1 MAAYLGRRIIGLVGT
16 LLLISIAVF
25 AFLNVIPGDPAQIV
39 LGIDADPAVYEA
51 TRLRLGLDRPAVLRY
66 VDWLVHALRGD
77 LGTSLHH
84 ELPISALIGSR
95 LALTLPLTGMAMVLA
110 VVLAIPLGVFTA
122 TRHNRVGDYAGR
134 FLMQI
139 GMIFPEFWIGIL
151 LILLFSVQLHWTPAG
166 GFPGWGVAR
175 VAIVALLL
183 PAVALAMPRVAV
195 LGRLARASFLEVLNE
210 RYISAARAKGLAEW
224 CVLYK
229 HAMKNTLIALATLAG
244 LLVAQLIAGSIIIE
258 NVFYLPGVGR
268 LVFQAISSRDL
279 PLVQGIT
286 VVIAFL
292 IAAVN
297 FSVDVIYGL
306 LDPRIRYR

>member
-1 MAAYLGRRIIGLVGT
+1 
-16 LLLISIAVF
+16 
-25 AFLNVIPGDPAQIV
+25 
-39 LGIDADPAVYEA
+39 
-51 TRLRLGLDRPAVLRY
+51 LRLGLDRPAVLRY

-84 ELPISALIGSR
+84 ELPISTLIGSR

-122 TRHNRVGDYAGR
+122 TQHNRVGDYAGR

-139 GMIFPEFWIGIL
+139 GMIFPEFWVGIL

-195 LGRLARASFLEVLNE
+195 LGRMARASFLEVLNE

-224 CVLYK
+224 RVLYK
-229 HAMKNTLIALATLAG
+229 HAMKNTLIALATVAG

>member
-1 MAAYLGRRIIGLVGT
+1 VGT

-25 AFLNVIPGDPAQIV
+25 AFLNLIPGDPAQIV

-51 TRLRLGLDRPAVLRY
+51 TRTRLGLDRPAVLRY
-66 VDWLVHALRGD
+66 IDWLGHALRGN

-84 ELPISALIGSR
+84 ELPISTLIGSR
-95 LALTLPLTGMAMVLA
+95 LTLTLPLTGVAMALA
-110 VVLAIPLGVFTA
+110 VVLAIPLGAFTA
-122 TRHNRVGDYAGR
+122 THHNRIGDYLGR

-139 GMIFPEFWIGIL
+139 GMIIPGFWMGIL
-151 LILLFSVQLHWTPAG
+151 LILLFSVRLHLTPAG

-175 VAIVALLL
+175 GAIVALLL
-183 PAVALAMPRVAV
+183 PAIALAMPRVAF
-195 LGRLARASFLEVLNE
+195 LGRLARASFIEVLE
-210 RYISAARAKGLAEW
+210 EGYITTARGKGLSER

-229 HAMKNTLIALATLAG
+229 HAMRNTLIALTTLAG
-244 LLVAQLIAGSIIIE
+244 LLAAQLIAGSIIIE

-268 LVFQAISSRDL
+268 LIFQAIGARDL

-292 IAAVN
+292 IAVVN
-297 FSVDVIYGL
+297 FLVDVIYGL